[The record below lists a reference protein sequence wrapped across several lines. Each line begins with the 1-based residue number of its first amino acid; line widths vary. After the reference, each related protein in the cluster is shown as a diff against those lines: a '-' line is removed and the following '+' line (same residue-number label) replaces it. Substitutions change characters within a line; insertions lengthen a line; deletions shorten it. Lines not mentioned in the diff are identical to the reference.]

1 MNLLSYP
8 GTASQW
14 RFVRSAIIVLLA
26 ITGLAFESACNV
38 AVDEQTARRE
48 AFIRTLNPNV
58 EVYDIQ
64 IAESEGGWR
73 YAAHTRDSNGRVN
86 TIIGIV
92 PEGGAE

>member
-8 GTASQW
+8 GTARQW
-14 RFVRSAIIVLLA
+14 RFVRAALIATIAVAGFL
-26 ITGLAFESACNV
+26 FESACNV
-38 AVDEQTARRE
+38 AVDEQTAHRE

-64 IAESEGGWR
+64 IAQSEGGWR
-73 YAAHTRDSNGRVN
+73 YAAHTRDSKGRVN

-92 PEGGAE
+92 PEGGSE

>member
-1 MNLLSYP
+1 MTWRISESNPVTEQYCIYWNPSDYP
-8 GTASQW
+8 K
-14 RFVRSAIIVLLA
+14 RFVVH
-26 ITGLAFESACNV
+26 
-38 AVDEQTARRE
+38 RE

-73 YAAHTRDSNGRVN
+73 YAAHTRDSKGRVN

-92 PEGGAE
+92 PEGGSE